1 MDRPLTQHVDLA
13 SPMNLKAYARA
24 GGYQAARQA
33 LTGMAPGEVVALV
46 RESGLRGRGGAG
58 FPTGVKW
65 GFVPPLGK
73 VPHPRYLVA
82 NADEMEPGTF
92 KDRHL
97 MEGCPHQLV
106 EAMIIAA
113 YAISADRATIF
124 LRWAYKRAA
133 RLLTEAISEAYQAG
147 ALGDDIMGSGY
158 SLDLNLHVSAGRYI
172 CGEETALLN
181 ALEGRR
187 ATPRNKPPFPPVA
200 GLRGR
205 PTIVQNIETLYNIPP
220 IVSRGAAWYRDLGA
234 GEAAGTKL
242 YGVSGRVNRPGLW
255 ELPLGTSL
263 GTLLVEHAGG
273 MQQGYSFRAAIPG
286 GASTAFLVEDHLQVP
301 LDFDSVA
308 AAGSRLGT
316 GTAVV
321 LDDTTCPVGFVHNLI
336 HFFAQESC
344 GFCTPCRD
352 GLSWV
357 ERTLAALEAGEGREE
372 DLEILGDHAGLL
384 GAGNTFCPLAPGA
397 ADPLASAL
405 KHFTEDFRRHIAE
418 KRCPWR

>member
-13 SPMNLKAYARA
+13 TPMNLKAYAQA

-33 LTGMAPGEVVALV
+33 LTGMTPGEVVALV

-65 GFVPPLGK
+65 GFVPPLEK
-73 VPHPRYLVA
+73 VAHPRYLVA

-97 MEGCPHQLV
+97 MEGCPHQLI
-106 EAMIIAA
+106 EGMIIAA
-113 YAISADRATIF
+113 YAISADHATVF

-133 RLLTEAISEAYQAG
+133 RLLAEAISEAYQAG
-147 ALGDDIMGSGY
+147 ALGEDIMGSGY

-172 CGEETALLN
+172 CGEETALIN

-187 ATPRNKPPFPPVA
+187 ATPRNKPPFPPVV
-200 GLRGR
+200 GLWGR

-220 IVSRGAAWYRDLGA
+220 IISRGAAWYKDLGA
-234 GEAAGTKL
+234 GDAAGTKL

-255 ELPLGTSL
+255 ELPLGTPL
-263 GTLLVEHAGG
+263 GTLLMEHAGG
-273 MQQGYSFRAAIPG
+273 MQQGYSFRGAIPG
-286 GASTAFLVEDHLQVP
+286 GASTAFLVEEHLEVP

-321 LDDTTCPVGFVHNLI
+321 LDDNTCPVGFVHNLI
-336 HFFAQESC
+336 RFFAQESC

-352 GLSWV
+352 GLPWV
-357 ERTLAALEAGEGREE
+357 EKTLAALEEGTGREE
-372 DLEILGDHAGLL
+372 DIGVLDHHARHL

-397 ADPLASAL
+397 ADPLASGIRYFA
-405 KHFTEDFRRHIAE
+405 EDFRRHIAE
-418 KRCPWR
+418 QRCPWR